1 MNALGRVGVLRI
13 VICSF
18 LTIFLLSPISLIQP
32 SCGEDARGE
41 DRSFSFSLLSHDV
54 SGNLSLY
61 NDVLLVINDNSSD
74 SVTIGEHFA
83 LVRSIPPSNIVHI
96 DCTTNETINNS
107 VFVND
112 VMNPI
117 RGFYNS
123 MDLKERINY
132 VVTTK
137 GVPLRVNRSIPHA
150 FGLGWRYNSSVDS
163 DLTCAFDLS
172 LHKYINYTPPDF
184 AYSTYSSPYF
194 EKNYSFVSAL
204 FSKDIKLVTRLTA
217 YNTSTVLEMI
227 NRTSKENLTIEE
239 KFVHDV
245 DPLSYSTQ
253 NEWINLSKDW
263 LIGNGYTVVYDDTQ
277 WYIVNQTDVMGYVS
291 WGSNDHNDTN
301 NGKPNNTWLN
311 GSVAE
316 TLVSTSG
323 RSFTWPPVY
332 GQSMIA
338 DLIDEG
344 CTGVKGYVY
353 EPYAINTARPQILFR
368 RYVQGYNL
376 AESYYMASS
385 KLAWMD
391 VIIGDPR
398 SSPYGDPHD
407 LEIHNFT
414 TERIQGEQYR
424 FYLNIS
430 SAKACITNVT
440 IKCDNIFIENISMDF
455 NATEVKEVQ
464 FDITG
469 VYNGVG
475 SICVTVDYDDWIDER
490 IETDN
495 SLSIDFGTYYGP
507 LPPPYIVY
515 VDDPP
520 GEPES
525 IDVESIN
532 AIAVAAVMVMI
543 PVAVVRWLGNGFRRD
558 YL

>member
-1 MNALGRVGVLRI
+1 MPRVV
-13 VICSF
+13 VCSF
-18 LTIFLLSPISLIQP
+18 LVISLLSSVLTQP
-32 SCGEDARGE
+32 SYGESVRGE
-41 DRSFSFSLLSHDV
+41 DRSFSFSLLSDDT
-54 SGNLSLY
+54 SGNLSPY

-74 SVTIGEHFA
+74 SVTIGEYFA
-83 LVRSIPPSNIVHI
+83 LVRSVPPSNIVHI

-117 RGFYNS
+117 RAFYNS
-123 MDLKERINY
+123 METKERINY

-137 GVPLRVNRSIPHA
+137 GVPLRVNRSIPHD
-150 FGLGWRYNSSVDS
+150 FGMGWRYNSSVDS

-172 LHKYINYTPPDF
+172 LHIYINHTPPEF
-184 AYSTYSSPYF
+184 AYTTYSSPYF
-194 EKNYSFVSAL
+194 GKDYSFASKM

-227 NRTSKENLTIEE
+227 NRTSKENLTTEE

-311 GSVAE
+311 GSIAE
-316 TLVSTSG
+316 TFVSTSG

-353 EPYAINTARPQILFR
+353 EPYASNTARPQILFR

-376 AESYYMASS
+376 AESYYMASP

-391 VIIGDPR
+391 MIVGDPK

-414 TERIQGEQYR
+414 TERIEGRQYR

-430 SAKACITNVT
+430 SAKACSTNVT
-440 IKCDNIFIENISMDF
+440 IKCDHIFIENISMEF
-455 NATEVKEVQ
+455 EATEIREVQ

-469 VYNGVG
+469 VYDGVG
-475 SICVTVDYDDWIDER
+475 SICATVDYDNQIDER
-490 IETDN
+490 IEIDN

-520 GEPES
+520 DAPVS
-525 IDVESIN
+525 LDVGSIN
-532 AIAVAAVMVMI
+532 AIAVAAVMVII
-543 PVAVVRWLGNGFRRD
+543 PVTIIGWLGNGFRRE

>member
-1 MNALGRVGVLRI
+1 MNSLKWSGVIHLA
-13 VICSF
+13 ICGL
-18 LTIFLLSPISLIQP
+18 LTIFLFSSVLFIQP
-32 SCGEDARGE
+32 SYGESVRGE
-41 DRSFSFSLLSHDV
+41 DRSFSFSLLSDDL
-54 SGNLSLY
+54 SGDISPY
-61 NDVLLVINDNSSD
+61 SDVLLVVNDNSSD

-83 LVRSIPPSNIVHI
+83 LVRSIPSSNVVHI

-107 VFVND
+107 VFFND
-112 VMNPI
+112 VMSPI
-117 RGFYNS
+117 KAFYNS
-123 MDLKERINY
+123 MESKEKINY

-137 GVPLRVNRSIPHA
+137 GVPLRVNRSIYNE
-150 FGLGWRYNSSVDS
+150 FGMGWRYNSSVDS

-172 LHKYINYTPPDF
+172 LHKYINHTPPDF
-184 AYSTYSSPYF
+184 SYDSYYSPYF
-194 EKNYSFVSAL
+194 EKNYSFASVL

-227 NRTSKENLTIEE
+227 NRTSKENLTIEG
-239 KFVHDV
+239 KFVHDI
-245 DPLSYSTQ
+245 DPLMYVTQ
-253 NEWINLSKDW
+253 NYWMNLSKDW
-263 LIGNGYTVVYDDTQ
+263 LIENDYTVVYDDTE
-277 WYIVNQTDVMGYVS
+277 WYVVNQTDVMGYIS

-301 NGKPNNTWLN
+301 NGKPNNTWVN
-311 GSVAE
+311 GSIAE

-323 RSFTWPPVY
+323 RSFTWPPTY

-344 CTGVKGYVY
+344 CTGVKGYVF
-353 EPYAINTARPQILFR
+353 EPYASSTARPQILFN

-376 AESYYMASS
+376 AESYYMASP

-391 VIIGDPR
+391 MVVGDPK

-414 TERIQGEQYR
+414 TEKIQENQYR
-424 FYLNIS
+424 FYLNVS
-430 SAKACITNVT
+430 SIKACSTNVT
-440 IKCDNIFIENISMDF
+440 IKCDHIFIENISVDF
-455 NATEVKEVQ
+455 NATEVREIQ

-475 SICVTVDYDDWIDER
+475 SICATVDYDNQIDER
-490 IETDN
+490 LEIDN

-520 GEPES
+520 VVPELFD
-525 IDVESIN
+525 IGSIN
-532 AIAVAAVMVMI
+532 MIAIAAVMVII
-543 PVAVVRWLGNGFRRD
+543 PIIVVKWLGNGFRRD
-558 YL
+558 FL

>member
-1 MNALGRVGVLRI
+1 MDTLGRIDAISI
-13 VICSF
+13 VVCSF
-18 LTIFLLSPISLIQP
+18 LIFSLFSSILSTQS
-32 SCGEDARGE
+32 SYGENVRGE
-41 DRSFSFSLLSHDV
+41 DRSFSFSLLSDDT
-54 SGNLSLY
+54 SGNLSPY

-74 SVTIGEHFA
+74 SVTIGEYFA
-83 LVRSIPPSNIVHI
+83 LVRSVPPSNIVHI

-107 VFVND
+107 IFIND

-117 RGFYNS
+117 RAFYNS
-123 MDLKERINY
+123 METKERINY

-137 GVPLRVNRSIPHA
+137 GIPLRVNRSIPHD
-150 FGLGWRYNSSVDS
+150 FGMGWKYNSSVDS

-172 LHKYINYTPPDF
+172 LHVYINHTTPDF
-184 AYSTYSSPYF
+184 SYTTYSSPYF
-194 EKNYSFVSAL
+194 EKNYSFASAL

-227 NRTSKENLTIEE
+227 NRTSKENLTIEG
-239 KFVHDV
+239 KFVHDI
-245 DPLSYSTQ
+245 DPLMYETQ
-253 NEWINLSKDW
+253 NEWMNISKDW
-263 LIGNGYTVVYDDTQ
+263 LIDNDYTVVYDDTQ
-277 WYIVNQTDVMGYVS
+277 WYIVNQTDVIGYVS

-311 GSVAE
+311 GSIAE

-353 EPYAINTARPQILFR
+353 EPYASNTARPEILFR

-376 AESYYMASS
+376 AESYYMASP
-385 KLAWMD
+385 KLTWMD
-391 VIIGDPR
+391 VIVGDPK

-407 LEIHNFT
+407 LELHNFT
-414 TERIQGEQYR
+414 TERIEGRQYR

-430 SAKACITNVT
+430 SVKACSTNVT
-440 IKCDNIFIENISMDF
+440 IKCDHIFIENISMDF
-455 NATEVKEVQ
+455 NATEIKEVQ

-475 SICVTVDYDDWIDER
+475 SICATVDYDDQIVER

-515 VDDPP
+515 VDNPP
-520 GEPES
+520 DAPVS
-525 IDVESIN
+525 LDVGSIN
-532 AIAVAAVMVMI
+532 AIAVAAAMIII
-543 PVAVVRWLGNGFRRD
+543 PVTVIGWLGNGFRRD